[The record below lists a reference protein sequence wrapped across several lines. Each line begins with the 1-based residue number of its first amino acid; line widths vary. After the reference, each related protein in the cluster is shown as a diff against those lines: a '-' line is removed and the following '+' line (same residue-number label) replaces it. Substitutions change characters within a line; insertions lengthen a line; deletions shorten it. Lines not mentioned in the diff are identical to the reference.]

1 MLDHEGVP
9 VDILA
14 HYHMFDYR
22 ARCAVAVTTEIVREL
37 QKRHQLDP
45 VTTIAVGRAVS
56 CAALLASVLK
66 SGQEYV
72 HMRFAGEGGLLEK
85 VIAECNGDGH
95 CRGYAV
101 PPRLLE
107 VMSPGDEAPGSVG
120 EALGGRGLLTVTRG
134 LPVELG
140 GPYNAVSA
148 LENGEIATDI
158 ARYLTDSEQIPS
170 AVAAGVKLA
179 LDGSVLA
186 AGGVLVQKL
195 GGAVLEEAE
204 LTAIEERMRQQLSIS
219 DRIAAGQSSDEI
231 VAFLQGDIGQFG
243 LLMTRP
249 LTFKCT
255 CTHDKMMRALV
266 ALGEDELNSIL
277 KETGKLAVR
286 CQYCAE
292 EREFRLAEL
301 IKH

>member
-1 MLDHEGVP
+1 
-9 VDILA
+9 
-14 HYHMFDYR
+14 MFDYR
-22 ARCAVAVTTEIVREL
+22 ARCAVAVTTEILREL
-37 QKRHQLDP
+37 QKRHKLDP

-72 HMRFAGEGGLLEK
+72 HTMFAGEGGLLSK
-85 VIAECNGDGH
+85 VIAECNGEGH
-95 CRGYAV
+95 CRGYSV
-101 PPRLLE
+101 PPRLLD
-107 VMSPGDEAPGSVG
+107 VMVAGEEAPASVG
-120 EALGGRGLLTVTRG
+120 EALGGKGLLTVTRG
-134 LPVELG
+134 LPMEQG

-148 LENGEIATDI
+148 LENGEIASDI

-179 LDGSVLA
+179 SDGSVLA

-195 GGAVLEEAE
+195 GGVVLDEAE
-204 LTAIEERMRQQLSIS
+204 LTAIEERMRQHLAIS
-219 DRIAAGQSSDEI
+219 DRIATGQTSDEI
-231 VAFLQGDIGQFG
+231 VAFLQGSTGQYG

-249 LTFKCT
+249 LIFKCT
-255 CTHDKMMRALV
+255 CSHEKMMQALS
-266 ALGEDELNSIL
+266 ALGEDELNLIL

-292 EREFRLAEL
+292 ERQFRLAEV